1 MTLSSMTG
9 FARTTG
15 ARDDFHWQWE
25 VKSVNN
31 KALDLRCR
39 LPAGFEGLE
48 PVLRAAATREVKRG
62 SLQVGLAV
70 NAVNSGTVVTIN
82 DDVLEQI
89 LMAGERL
96 RDRIGGEPLRADMLL
111 GLRGVLDVAE
121 PQIDEGAL
129 EVRNAALLESFDQAL
144 KALTVSRRQ
153 EGSRLKA
160 VISAQLARIESLV
173 EAARDCP
180 ARSTAAI
187 KARLAEQVAKLMDTG
202 VAFDADRLHQEAV
215 MIATRSDIQEELDR
229 LFSHVA
235 AARALL
241 DSGEAVG
248 RKFDFLAQEFNREAN
263 TLCSK
268 AIDRALTAIGL
279 DLKTVIDQMREQIQ
293 NIE

>member
-1 MTLSSMTG
+1 MTG
-9 FARTTG
+9 FARTSG
-15 ARDDFHWQWE
+15 ARDDLHWQWE

-48 PVLRAAATREVKRG
+48 PALRSAATREVKRG
-62 SLQVGLAV
+62 SLQAALTV
-70 NAVNSGTVVTIN
+70 NAMSGGSVVSIN

-89 LMAGERL
+89 LLAGERL
-96 RDRIGGEPLRADMLL
+96 RDRIGGEPLRADLLL

-121 PQIDEGAL
+121 PQIDEAAV
-129 EVRNAALLESFDQAL
+129 EARNAAILLSFEQTM
-144 KALTVSRRQ
+144 KALVASRNQ
-153 EGSRLKA
+153 EGTRLKA
-160 VISAQLARIESLV
+160 VIDGQLNRIESLA

-180 ARSTAAI
+180 SRSTETI

-229 LFSHVA
+229 LFSHVT